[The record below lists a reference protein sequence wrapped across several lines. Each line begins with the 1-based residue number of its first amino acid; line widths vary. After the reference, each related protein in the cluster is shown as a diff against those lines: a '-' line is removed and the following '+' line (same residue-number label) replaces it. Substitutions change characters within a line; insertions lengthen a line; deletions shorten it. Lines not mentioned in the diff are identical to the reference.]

1 MEDVVSELLPGAA
14 EVAFADLPATAEA
27 AIATVVIVSP
37 RDRMREAADALTPS
51 TQSGGVRPILIVSD
65 PDTAPSVRAA
75 SGGILLEGLKP
86 EHLDNAVAALRLSSL
101 PTLVWWRGG
110 SPDVVPGLAALA
122 DRLVLDAPDPR
133 GVWPLVARLAE
144 HTAVTDVRWARLTRW
159 RTLMAHFFDIADV
172 RDSSESFRS
181 LEVRGGDGHAG
192 RLFAGWLTSSLRP
205 QGGIAIDVQEIAGAP
220 AIQYVR
226 LGNGTKR
233 LTLRLA
239 DSGTCVVTSVESERG
254 RHASRAVSLG
264 DQGLAAMIAEELR
277 VRSRDVAFER
287 SVRAMGELR

>member
-1 MEDVVSELLPGAA
+1 
-14 EVAFADLPATAEA
+14 
-27 AIATVVIVSP
+27 
-37 RDRMREAADALTPS
+37 
-51 TQSGGVRPILIVSD
+51 
-65 PDTAPSVRAA
+65 
-75 SGGILLEGLKP
+75 
-86 EHLDNAVAALRLSSL
+86 
-101 PTLVWWRGG
+101 
-110 SPDVVPGLAALA
+110 
-122 DRLVLDAPDPR
+122 
-133 GVWPLVARLAE
+133 VWPLVARLAE

-172 RDSSESFRS
+172 RAASESFRS

-264 DQGLAAMIAEELR
+264 DQGLAAVIAEELR